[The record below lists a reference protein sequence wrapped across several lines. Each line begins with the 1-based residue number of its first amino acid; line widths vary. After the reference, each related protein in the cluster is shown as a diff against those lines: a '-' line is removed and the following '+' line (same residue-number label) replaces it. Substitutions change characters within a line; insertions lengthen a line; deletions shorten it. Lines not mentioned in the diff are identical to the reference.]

1 MKLRILLFVILT
13 TFTSSQLLAQKFGY
27 VDTDYILSQMT
38 EFKAAQKQLDEAS
51 QKWEQEIKS
60 FQSEIDKMYKE
71 YKSEEIMLSHS
82 QREERESTIVKKEEA
97 LREFEQDK
105 FGVNGQLFKKRQEL
119 IKPIQSKI
127 SEAILKVAKNN
138 GLDFIFD
145 KSANMNILYS
155 NIKYDRSGDVLDELG
170 VVPDKD

>member
-1 MKLRILLFVILT
+1 
-13 TFTSSQLLAQKFGY
+13 
-27 VDTDYILSQMT
+27 
-38 EFKAAQKQLDEAS
+38 
-51 QKWEQEIKS
+51 
-60 FQSEIDKMYKE
+60 
-71 YKSEEIMLSHS
+71 MLSPS
-82 QREERESTIVKKEEA
+82 QREERENAIVKKEEA

-170 VVPDKD
+170 VVPDKE

>member
-1 MKLRILLFVILT
+1 
-13 TFTSSQLLAQKFGY
+13 
-27 VDTDYILSQMT
+27 MT

-51 QKWEQEIKS
+51 QKWELEIKS
-60 FQSEIDKMYKE
+60 FQGEIDKMYKE
-71 YKSEEIMLSHS
+71 YKSEEIMLSPS
-82 QREERESTIVKKEEA
+82 QREERENAIVKKEES

-170 VVPDKD
+170 VVPNKD

>member
-1 MKLRILLFVILT
+1 MKLRILLFVIFT
-13 TFTSSQLLAQKFGY
+13 AFTSSQLVAQKFGY

-51 QKWEQEIKS
+51 QKWELEIKS
-60 FQSEIDKMYKE
+60 FQGEIDKMYKE
-71 YKSEEIMLSHS
+71 YKSEEIMLSPS
-82 QREERESTIVKKEEA
+82 QREERENAIVKKEES

-170 VVPDKD
+170 VVPNKD

>member
-1 MKLRILLFVILT
+1 MKFKILFFVLIAAI
-13 TFTSSQLLAQKFGY
+13 SSGNMFAQKFGY

-60 FQSEIDKMYKE
+60 FQAEIDKMYKE
-71 YKSEEIMLSHS
+71 YKSEEIMLSPS
-82 QREERESTIVKKEEA
+82 QREERENAIVKKEEA

-155 NIKYDRSGDVLDELG
+155 NTKYDRSADVLDELG
-170 VVPDKD
+170 VVPEKE